1 MFEMIPP
8 MGFGRRL
15 SVWWS
20 CTWRE
25 LLVGVPIWVVVLILS
40 LIVASRHEGTLYL
53 TIVSLVTAILVSV
66 PIAWILCVPLV
77 GYMVN
82 KGFKAHALDA
92 PSRIGFGQAF
102 MVGLT
107 TAGWTALCS
116 IPGVLVMLLFQHIG
130 YLHAGNAVNLLIEVL
145 WALYI
150 VLPRQARRL
159 RLIAGAHG

>member
-15 SVWWS
+15 FVWWS
-20 CTWRE
+20 CAWRE
-25 LLVGVPIWVVVLILS
+25 MLVGVPIWLIVLILS
-40 LIVASRHEGTLYL
+40 LILMPHLEGTAHL
-53 TIVSLVTAILVSV
+53 TLLSVITAILVSV

-77 GYMVN
+77 GYMVH
-82 KGFKAHALDA
+82 KGFKAQALNA
-92 PSRIGFGQAF
+92 PSKLSFGQAL

-116 IPGVLVMLLFQHIG
+116 IPATVVMRLFQHFG
-130 YLHAGNAVNLLIEVL
+130 YQRAGNAVVLVIEVL

-159 RLIAGAHG
+159 RLLAGVQE